1 MRRWRPPEIMTNS
14 ASLPFASLP
23 EWFEHQVRATPEAVA
38 VVVDEKETTF
48 AELNRRANRLAR
60 CLEKLGVGP
69 DRVAAI
75 CLARSLDLIVALLAI
90 MKAGGAYLPIDRDL
104 PPERQAFML
113 QDAQPVVL
121 LTQRSL
127 QAGLPESSIPV
138 FVCDAEE
145 DRVAAESDADVPGK
159 ISEVNLAYVI
169 YTSGSTGTPKGVE
182 IPHRAL
188 VNFLASMQERPGLTA
203 HDVLVAITTVSFD
216 IAGLEIFLPL
226 VTGAR
231 LFFLNRDDVADGFR
245 IIHHLEKQ
253 NATVLQ
259 ATPSTWRMLL
269 DAKWAG
275 NPRLKMLC
283 GGEGLPRDLAN
294 QLLAKGGELWNM
306 YGPTETT
313 IWSSAGRIEAGP
325 GLITIGQPVTN
336 TQLHILDARLKP
348 VPPGVPGE
356 LHIGGLGLARGYRN
370 RPELTAEKF
379 VADPFSGDPGAR
391 LYKTGDVA
399 RARAGGQI
407 EVQGRIDHQVKI
419 RGYRIELGEIEA
431 RLAEFPAIR
440 ENVVVAHE
448 VAPGRKQLVAY
459 FVLDPALAASP
470 QALAPAQLAAE
481 LRDFLKKNLPDYMI
495 PSFFEVLPAL
505 PLTPN
510 GKIDRKALPVPK
522 LEEARASRPY
532 VAPQGPVETRLA
544 EIWADILGRDRVG
557 TQDNIFEIGGDS
569 LLIFRIAAR
578 ANEAS
583 LPLTVRQFFQYRT
596 IAELAAQV
604 GNAEQPAES
613 AARPSLIAVSR
624 EAYRRT
630 AAPSAGK

>member
-1 MRRWRPPEIMTNS
+1 MTPS
-14 ASLPFASLP
+14 APLPFATLP
-23 EWFEHQVRATPEAVA
+23 EWFEHQVRAKPNAVA
-38 VVVDEKETTF
+38 VVFDEREITY
-48 AELNRRANRLAR
+48 AELNARANRLAHGLR
-60 CLEKLGVGP
+60 KIGVGP
-69 DRVAAI
+69 EKVAAI
-75 CLARSLDLIVALLAI
+75 CLARSLDLIVTLLAI
-90 MKAGGAYLPIDRDL
+90 LKAGGAYLPIDRDL

-113 QDAQPVVL
+113 GDARPIVL
-121 LTQRSL
+121 ITQEALRS
-127 QAGLPESSIPV
+127 ALPATELPL
-138 FVCDAEE
+138 FVLEAEE
-145 DRVAAESDADVPGK
+145 ACLASESEGDPGSVLDAG
-159 ISEVNLAYVI
+159 NLAYVI

-188 VNFLASMQERPGLTA
+188 VNFLASMQEKPGLTPD
-203 HDVLVAITTVSFD
+203 DVLVAITTISFD

-231 LFFLNRDDVADGFR
+231 LIFLNRDDVGDGFR
-245 IIHHLEKQ
+245 IIHHLERHR
-253 NATVLQ
+253 ATVLQ
-259 ATPSTWRMLL
+259 ATPSAWRMLL
-269 DAKWAG
+269 DARWPG
-275 NPRLKMLC
+275 DPRLKMLC

-313 IWSSAGRIEAGP
+313 IWSAVGRIEP
-325 GLITIGQPVTN
+325 GSTIITIGEPVAN
-336 TQLHILDARLKP
+336 TTLHILDSRLRP

-379 VADPFSGDPGAR
+379 VPDPFSAEPGAR

-399 RARAGGQI
+399 RSRGGGQM

-431 RLAEFPAIR
+431 RLAEHPAVK

-448 VAPGRKQLVAY
+448 VAPGRKQLIAY
-459 FVLDPALAASP
+459 FILRPDTSAANQP
-470 QALAPAQLAAE
+470 QLTAE
-481 LRDFLKKNLPDYMI
+481 LRDFLKQKLPGYMV
-495 PSFFEVLPAL
+495 PSFFEELAAL

-510 GKIDRKALPVPK
+510 GKIDRKALPAPK
-522 LEEARASRPY
+522 VEQAQASRPY
-532 VAPQGPVETRLA
+532 VAPVGPIETKLA
-544 EIWADILGRDRVG
+544 EIWSEILGRERVG

-578 ANEAS
+578 ANEAA

-604 GNAEQPAES
+604 GEAAPSAS
-613 AARPSLIAVSR
+613 AAPRPSLVAVPR
-624 EAYRRT
+624 EAYRR
-630 AAPSAGK
+630 PSAPAAASPAARSGV